1 MTYRLKQLLEK
12 SLNLLIITILLSF
25 LHACGNKGDLIVPAT
40 TSPDISEQETI
51 TNDEQ

>member
-1 MTYRLKQLLEK
+1 MIYRLKQLLEK

-25 LHACGNKGDLIVPAT
+25 LYACGNKGPLIVPT
-40 TSPDISEQETI
+40 TDSPDIFEQETI